1 MRDTKADRV
10 GDLVSQIREL
20 KNPLPAHSIPSTLL
34 EQLDKLEEE
43 LERELKNTNGGEID
57 AKADG
62 RGGL

>member
-1 MRDTKADRV
+1 MRDTKAVRV
-10 GDLVSQIREL
+10 GDLVRQIREL